1 MFEGFG
7 SRSPTLQRGRGGAH
21 AAGVPVDTTDGPR
34 FRMSSAS
41 FNDRGV
47 DSDRDMSGRSEGEA
61 PRVFTDSATM
71 ARALAYLFGIG
82 STLLL
87 VTLPLPHS
95 ADREIAGLVAAAVAA
110 YLAALG
116 FLALFDRL
124 PQRFL
129 EAAPLLGTILV
140 SLAVY
145 FGGSEAPAAYAAYYF
160 AFGLAACYFLR
171 PAVAFAHIALASA
184 GYGIA
189 LLALGDVESPALNWA
204 LTTASL
210 LAVCLLMT
218 GLRTRTE
225 AIGAELWAAAR
236 TDPLTGLAN
245 RRELEGRFAG
255 ELERSTRGGHPLAIV
270 VLDLDWFKEFN
281 DRFGHVAGDRAL
293 VQLAEALRRATRT
306 SDVVARLGGEEFAV
320 LAPETDE
327 HEAYQLA
334 ERLRAEVRA
343 TFARQQEKMTVS
355 CGVAG
360 FPVHGITTGELL
372 HSADRALYE
381 AKEAGRDRSVLFQHA
396 GGPADGAEEDALE
409 QTSPR
414 LVSLVSLAEAVDR
427 RKGSPGNSVRVA
439 RDAER
444 LARRL
449 NLPDEEVERVRIAA
463 LLRDVG
469 EVGVAESILHKPS
482 ALTEDEW
489 REVKRHPEIGAR
501 IVGAAQLGRVG
512 EWILSHHER
521 PDGNGYP
528 RGLREHQ
535 IPLEARILAV
545 ADAYGAMTADR
556 PYRQPFTPKR
566 AKAELQARAGSQFDH
581 DVVAAFLA
589 LLGERS
595 GEVHEVVE

>member
-1 MFEGFG
+1 M
-7 SRSPTLQRGRGGAH
+7 SR
-21 AAGVPVDTTDGPR
+21 
-34 FRMSSAS
+34 AS
-41 FNDRGV
+41 FKDRIAFTGRALA
-47 DSDRDMSGRSEGEA
+47 DRVAWREQAE
-61 PRVFTDSATM
+61 PVRVFEDPATM
-71 ARALAYLFGIG
+71 ARTFTYLFGVG
-82 STLLL
+82 ATLLL
-87 VTLPLPHS
+87 LTLALPHS
-95 ADREIAGLVAAAVAA
+95 PDRDVAGLVAVAVAA

-116 FLALFDRL
+116 FLVLFDRL
-124 PQRFL
+124 PL
-129 EAAPLLGTILV
+129 WVYEATPVLGTILV

-145 FGGSEAPAAYAAYYF
+145 FGGSDAPAAYAAYYF
-160 AFGLAACYFLR
+160 WVVLAACYFLR
-171 PAVAFAHIALASA
+171 PAVAATHLALASA
-184 GYGIA
+184 GYGVA
-189 LLALGDVESPALNWA
+189 LLASDGVAVPGLNWA
-204 LTTASL
+204 VATGSL
-210 LAVCLLMT
+210 FVVGFLMT
-218 GLRTRTE
+218 ALRGQMERMLTE
-225 AIGAELWAAAR
+225 LGRAAR
-236 TDPLTGLAN
+236 TDSLTGLAN

-255 ELERSTRGGHPLAIV
+255 ELERSTRGGRSLAIV

-281 DRFGHVAGDRAL
+281 DRFGHAAGDHAL
-293 VQLAEALRRATRT
+293 VQLSEALRRATRT
-306 SDVVARLGGEEFAV
+306 SDIVARLGGEEFAV

-327 HEAYQLA
+327 HEGFQLA